1 MSTSESNYNI
11 RSSKKYHKY
20 FMNDTFFLAKYRPSL
35 IVTMFANLC
44 KIFPSKNQTQKG
56 SKFKFPET

>member
-1 MSTSESNYNI
+1 
-11 RSSKKYHKY
+11 
-20 FMNDTFFLAKYRPSL
+20 MNDTFFLAKYRPSL
-35 IVTMFANLC
+35 IFTMFANLC